1 MRIPRRAEI
10 DAFCGSPATL
20 YQRLAGILA
29 PVILLGTIAYIL
41 LLWRRLP
48 ESIPQNYN
56 ASGEITAYGGRGIL
70 LTMPIFGLVMDLV
83 LALVGLFPKS
93 WNVGTRVTVFN
104 RVRVYRLTR
113 DLMADLRLSCA
124 VMFSGFA
131 IYQATLPE
139 HFSNLVWIPMIL
151 LTAAPLVRYAIRIAK
166 R

>member
-41 LLWRRLP
+41 LLWRHLP

-56 ASGEITAYGGRGIL
+56 ASGEITSYGGRGTLVI
-70 LTMPIFGLVMDLV
+70 MPLFGLVMDLT

-93 WNVGTRVTVFN
+93 WNTGTRVTVFN
-104 RVRVYRLTR
+104 RVRVYRLLR
-113 DLMADLRLSCA
+113 DLMADLRLCCA

-131 IYQATLPE
+131 VYQSTLPE

-151 LTAAPLVRYAIRIAK
+151 LSAAPLVRYAVRSK
-166 R
+166 KG